1 MAPDP
6 NSDPDSTPSGSQ
18 PLTAQEVRR
27 IASLARI
34 AVTDEEVARLQHDL
48 SAVLGYMDR
57 LSKLDL
63 TDVEPLTSIAE
74 QDAPLG
80 DDIPGP
86 TLDNQTLI
94 NLAPQSYDR
103 YVRIPKVLDDSGAS

>member
-1 MAPDP
+1 MP
-6 NSDPDSTPSGSQ
+6 SDPDTAPQ
-18 PLTAQEVRR
+18 PLTQQEVRR

-74 QDAPLG
+74 QDAPLA
-80 DDIPGP
+80 DDVPGP
-86 TLDNQTLI
+86 TLDNQTFI
-94 NLAPQSYDR
+94 GLAPQSYDR
-103 YVRIPKVLDDSGAS
+103 YVRIPKVLDDPSAS

>member
-1 MAPDP
+1 MAPDS
-6 NSDPDSTPSGSQ
+6 NATPRGSQ
-18 PLTAQEVRR
+18 PLTEGEVRR

-34 AVTDEEVARLQHDL
+34 AVTDEEVARLRNDL

-80 DDIPGP
+80 DDVPGL

-94 NLAPQSYDR
+94 RLAPQSYDR